1 MSTPTSKAAET
12 GAAQST
18 DDPLAIQ
25 ATGLRKVFG
34 DVIAVDDLTISVG
47 QGEVFGFLGPNGS
60 GKSTTVKML
69 TGLIRPSSGK
79 ATLLGRKLGDRQ
91 AKREMGYLPE
101 LFRFHDW
108 LTANEFLDVHGRL
121 AGMSRQDRTRRIPEA
136 LEFVGLSERGDHR
149 LRTFSKG
156 MQQRAGLAQALL
168 HRPKLIFLDEPT
180 SALDPIG
187 RRIVR
192 DVIRELSAAGTT
204 IFLNSHLLSEVELV
218 CDRVAILNRGVV
230 VAKGRL
236 DELRPQGLSV
246 HLRIDG
252 WSDERRDAVATCGS
266 IESLEHVADRMTV
279 LTVNVPDEDAVARLT
294 ADLVGAG
301 AQVYEVAPRT
311 ETLED
316 LFVNLVDQ
324 SDGMDLTHSRPEDTR
339 FGADS
344 T

>member
-1 MSTPTSKAAET
+1 MSILASNEIEPQVEQTTASA
-12 GAAQST
+12 
-18 DDPLAIQ
+18 LAIK
-25 ATGLRKVFG
+25 ANGLRKAFG
-34 DVIAVDDLTISVG
+34 DVVAVDDLTISVL

-69 TGLIRPSSGK
+69 TGLIRPSSGE
-79 ATLLGRKLGDRQ
+79 ATLLGRKLGDRR
-91 AKREMGYLPE
+91 AKREIGYLPE

-108 LTANEFLDVHGRL
+108 LTASEFLEVHGRL
-121 AGMSRQDRTRRIPEA
+121 AGMSRRDRQRRIPEA
-136 LEFVGLSERGDHR
+136 LELVGLSDRGDHR

-168 HRPKLIFLDEPT
+168 HRPRLIFLDEPT

-192 DVIRELSAAGTT
+192 DVIRELSSAGTT

-230 VAKGRL
+230 VAEGRL

-252 WSDERRDAVATCGS
+252 WSVTRQEAVAQSGS
-266 IESLEHVADRMTV
+266 IDSLEHLTDRMTI
-279 LTVNVPDEDAVARLT
+279 LTVVVPDESAVARLT
-294 ADLVGAG
+294 ADLVAAG
-301 AQVYEVAPRT
+301 AQVYEVSPRT

-324 SDGMDLTHSRPEDTR
+324 SDGMDLETR
-339 FGADS
+339 
-344 T
+344 